1 MLNIVTLNVAM
12 LNVVMLNVVMLN
24 VQPSSKWQ
32 TLMAPN
38 STLIE
43 TQFLFNFWYSKI
55 EMLLFAITKKSKIG
69 NVTFN

>member
-1 MLNIVTLNVAM
+1 MLNVIMPSVVMLNIVTLNVAM

-43 TQFLFNFWYSKI
+43 TH
-55 EMLLFAITKKSKIG
+55 
-69 NVTFN
+69 